1 MPSQVYES
9 ERVFMNL
16 KFIKR
21 GIIIATVVC
30 AISIPVQQIAAAELI
45 EMRKQDNVSEVA
57 KTSLLDAVAEIQ
69 KQENREIK
77 IETSEEIEFNGKL
90 SGKVFANTADEYVLV
105 LTAPETGSDWA
116 GKIYAN
122 SVVEIVEKDL
132 EWTEIVSG
140 NVTGYVR
147 TESLIIGR
155 DALDRAKG
163 MLTTAYPDREL
174 LTLTEDEI
182 ESVFTVAESRQEE
195 EVRIAAEEAARK
207 AAEEAR
213 IAAEKEALRQ
223 KGQAVVDYAMQF
235 KGNPYVY
242 GGNSLTNGTDCS
254 GFVKGVYAHFG
265 ISLPRTSYAMR
276 SVGRSVSFSEI
287 QPGDI
292 VCYEGHVAIYAGNG
306 KNINAIDEAHGIGL
320 SNTKYRRIVTIRRMF

>member
-1 MPSQVYES
+1 
-9 ERVFMNL
+9 MNL
-16 KFIKR
+16 KLIKR
-21 GIIIATVVC
+21 GIVIATAIC
-30 AISIPVQQIAAAELI
+30 AISVPAQQIAAAELI
-45 EMRKQDNVSEVA
+45 EMKKQENVSEVA
-57 KTSLLDAVAEIQ
+57 TTSLLDAVAEIQ
-69 KQENREIK
+69 KQENKEIK
-77 IETSEEIEFNGKL
+77 IETSEEIQFNEKL

-105 LTAPETGSDWA
+105 LTAPETGSDWT

-122 SVVEIVEKDL
+122 SVVEIVEKNS
-132 EWTEIVSG
+132 EWAEIVSG

-147 TESLIIGR
+147 TEILVIGR
-155 DALDRAKG
+155 DALDRAKE
-163 MLTTAYPDREL
+163 MLTAAYPDREIL
-174 LTLTEDEI
+174 SLTDEEI

-195 EVRIAAEEAARK
+195 EARIAAEEVARK

-276 SVGRSVSFSEI
+276 SAGRSVSFSEI

-320 SNTKYRRIVTIRRMF
+320 SNTTYRRIITIRRMY